1 MNASAPIV
9 RLDRALFMRLAD
21 CLVVAIAIALPWSIS
36 ATAICVLVWLLV
48 LLPALNIAS
57 LRRELATLA
66 GGIPVLLWC
75 FGAVGMVWADVT
87 WTERFQGLGSF
98 HRLLVIPLLLA
109 QFRRAWHGSWV
120 IYGFL
125 ISSAFVLI
133 ASYVLI
139 LNPAWTPRRGLVG
152 VAAHDHIFQ
161 GSICLICG
169 FSALGYAT
177 LEAGKR
183 HWLVILG
190 LITVAI
196 LFLTNFLFVPAFS
209 RTPLAV
215 APVLTVLLGWRVARS
230 RGILGAC
237 ALAAAVTL
245 AFSLTSPNLHA
256 RVQNSIVEF
265 RQYWVANRATSIGMH
280 VAFLKESLTIISSA
294 PLIGHGTG
302 SIAKEFAK
310 VTTGG
315 QGAAGVATVNP
326 HNQTVAVAI
335 QIGLLGAIVLWSMWV
350 VHLRLFRGNGTIAW
364 LGIVIVV
371 ENIISSVFH
380 SHLFDSS
387 HGWLYVFGIGVLGG
401 MVQRNQ
407 SFTTLALA
415 GSNNHRKFPP

>member
-1 MNASAPIV
+1 M
-9 RLDRALFMRLAD
+9 
-21 CLVVAIAIALPWSIS
+21 
-36 ATAICVLVWLLV
+36 
-48 LLPALNIAS
+48 
-57 LRRELATLA
+57 
-66 GGIPVLLWC
+66 PVLLWS

-109 QFRRAWHGSWV
+109 QFRRAPHGSWV

-125 ISSAFVLI
+125 ISSALVLI

-139 LNPAWTPRRGLVG
+139 LNPAWTPPGKPVG
-152 VAAHDHIFQ
+152 VATHNHIFQ

-169 FSALGYAT
+169 FGALGYAT

-196 LFLTNFLFVPAFS
+196 FFLTNFLFVPAFS

-215 APVLTVLLGWRVARS
+215 APVLTVLLGWRVARW

-245 AFSLTSPNLHA
+245 AFSLTSPNLRV
-256 RVQNSIVEF
+256 RVQNSIDEL
-265 RQYWVANRATSIGMH
+265 REYWVANQATSIGMH
-280 VAFLKESLTIISSA
+280 LAFLKESQTIISSA
-294 PLIGHGTG
+294 PLMGHGTG
-302 SIAKEFAK
+302 SIAKEFTK

-315 QGAAGVATVNP
+315 QGAAGVTTVNP
-326 HNQTVAVAI
+326 HNQTFAVAI

-350 VHLRLFRGNGTIAW
+350 AHLRLFRGNGTIAW
-364 LGIVIVV
+364 LGIIIVV
-371 ENIISSVFH
+371 ENIISSGFH

-387 HGWLYVFGIGVLGG
+387 HGWLYVFGVGVLGG
-401 MVQRNQ
+401 MVQRD
-407 SFTTLALA
+407 SSVHSAF
-415 GSNNHRKFPP
+415 